1 MDGITQQITQQIK
14 GGIIQKIIQLL
25 LTDVAARDGIGTQQ
39 PTRSTFEY
47 IFERMRL
54 VGEDGDNSKNTT
66 INQSEVDAIFCFVVG
81 IN

>member
-14 GGIIQKIIQLL
+14 GEIIQKIIQLL
-25 LTDVAARDGIGTQQ
+25 LTDVAARDGRGTQQ
-39 PTRSTFEY
+39 QTGSTFKY

-54 VGEDGDNSKNTT
+54 VWEDGDNSKNTT
-66 INQSEVDAIFCFVVG
+66 INGSEVDAIFYFVVG